1 MEKIVAIYV
10 RISTQLQHL
19 DRQVEELTSYANN
32 LHYKIYNVY
41 EDVITG
47 FQTKEKRPQ
56 LLQLIKDAKE
66 GLFELILFSEFS
78 RLGRNQMELNRL
90 INGFHNLDIEMYFH
104 KQNLAIHKKEFD
116 INTKMTLYVLG
127 LISEYEIKLFAERSI
142 SGKISALKNRG
153 INIGGF
159 CNYGYTT
166 DKVSKKMIID
176 KDEAK
181 VVKRIFEMY
190 NEGKS
195 QHEIC
200 DILNDLGTPAPYFTR
215 LNNANNRRKE
225 KGFKEKDYNGKDN
238 SIWIISSLNRIL
250 KNEIYI
256 GKRFFEF
263 YKPNVDKYVDKEIDD
278 LFKIEE
284 NKKEDIEIKREIL
297 EQFEISDKDLSIIS
311 DDLFY
316 SIQNK
321 LILNRTN
328 KNPELKHKNLLKSKL
343 KCGVCGSNW
352 AVGKQNNY
360 QIYRCYGTYKG
371 SVSRKKICFDSL
383 QIMQSKLNGLV
394 VRLSIHRFAEMQIEN
409 NSQSKIDDLKR
420 KISESNNF
428 ICIKEKELCSIKEIW
443 LNWFN
448 KAIKFNIDDDIIMDK
463 KKEYD
468 MVSISIIKQIDRY
481 KKEVVKYSEIIKSIS
496 KMNNENSLLNKMRE
510 LLDRKDLIKQMIDDY
525 IDEIL
530 IYPLYQKYSLV
541 IVRYIDGSESW
552 GSIKSAR
559 YSKNEFFIDSIFA
572 PVPEY
577 IGLFYYNEFDKFTCI
592 FDYEKKIFHYIA
604 ENKTLLG
611 DTKLGDYSI
620 EEFISLLKE
629 HEATISFVNYDYN

>member
-1 MEKIVAIYV
+1 MIYLRLKKI
-10 RISTQLQHL
+10 
-19 DRQVEELTSYANN
+19 
-32 LHYKIYNVY
+32 
-41 EDVITG
+41 
-47 FQTKEKRPQ
+47 
-56 LLQLIKDAKE
+56 
-66 GLFELILFSEFS
+66 
-78 RLGRNQMELNRL
+78 
-90 INGFHNLDIEMYFH
+90 
-104 KQNLAIHKKEFD
+104 
-116 INTKMTLYVLG
+116 
-127 LISEYEIKLFAERSI
+127 
-142 SGKISALKNRG
+142 
-153 INIGGF
+153 
-159 CNYGYTT
+159 
-166 DKVSKKMIID
+166 
-176 KDEAK
+176 
-181 VVKRIFEMY
+181 
-190 NEGKS
+190 
-195 QHEIC
+195 
-200 DILNDLGTPAPYFTR
+200 
-215 LNNANNRRKE
+215 
-225 KGFKEKDYNGKDN
+225 
-238 SIWIISSLNRIL
+238 
-250 KNEIYI
+250 
-256 GKRFFEF
+256 
-263 YKPNVDKYVDKEIDD
+263 
-278 LFKIEE
+278 
-284 NKKEDIEIKREIL
+284 KKEDIEIKREIL
-297 EQFEISDKDLSIIS
+297 ERFEVSDKDLSIIS

-343 KCGVCGSNW
+343 TCGVCGSNW

-394 VRLSIHRFAEMQIEN
+394 VRLSIHRFAEMQVEN

-420 KISESNNF
+420 KISDSNNF
-428 ICIKEKELCSIKEIW
+428 ICMKEKELCSIKEIW

-468 MVSISIIKQIDRY
+468 IESISIIKQIDRY
-481 KKEVVKYSEIIKSIS
+481 KKEVVKCSEIINSIS

-541 IVRYIDGSESW
+541 IVHYIDGSESW

-559 YSKNEFFIDSIFA
+559 YSKDEFFVDPIFA
-572 PVPEY
+572 PIPEY

-592 FDYEKKIFHYIA
+592 FDYEKKCFHYIA

>member
-1 MEKIVAIYV
+1 MKLNY
-10 RISTQLQHL
+10 LQ
-19 DRQVEELTSYANN
+19 
-32 LHYKIYNVY
+32 K
-41 EDVITG
+41 
-47 FQTKEKRPQ
+47 
-56 LLQLIKDAKE
+56 
-66 GLFELILFSEFS
+66 
-78 RLGRNQMELNRL
+78 
-90 INGFHNLDIEMYFH
+90 
-104 KQNLAIHKKEFD
+104 
-116 INTKMTLYVLG
+116 
-127 LISEYEIKLFAERSI
+127 RSI

-215 LNNANNRRKE
+215 LNNANRRRKE

-278 LFKIEE
+278 LFKIVE

-297 EQFEISDKDLSIIS
+297 ERFEISDKDLSIVS
-311 DDLFY
+311 DDLFN

-343 KCGVCGSNW
+343 VCGVCGSNW

-383 QIMQSKLNGLV
+383 QIMQSKLNGLI
-394 VRLSIHRFAEMQIEN
+394 VRLSIHRFAEMQVEN
-409 NSQSKIDDLKR
+409 NSQSKIDNLKK
-420 KISESNNF
+420 KISDSNNLIF
-428 ICIKEKELCSIKEIW
+428 IKEKELFSIKNNW

-468 MVSISIIKQIDRY
+468 MESISIIKQIDRY
-481 KKEVVKYSEIIKSIS
+481 KK
-496 KMNNENSLLNKMRE
+496 M
-510 LLDRKDLIKQMIDDY
+510 
-525 IDEIL
+525 
-530 IYPLYQKYSLV
+530 
-541 IVRYIDGSESW
+541 
-552 GSIKSAR
+552 
-559 YSKNEFFIDSIFA
+559 
-572 PVPEY
+572 
-577 IGLFYYNEFDKFTCI
+577 
-592 FDYEKKIFHYIA
+592 
-604 ENKTLLG
+604 
-611 DTKLGDYSI
+611 
-620 EEFISLLKE
+620 
-629 HEATISFVNYDYN
+629 